1 MQPFAPNTSADLR
14 GALGAIKAQGE
25 SERYWRINHYEGA
38 FDGLNVEGLPGF
50 WDTSVPLRE
59 RSPAIRAQL
68 PKIAAR
74 RLVAMLF
81 SDRAFPS
88 VTVDASAYGVSLDA
102 AQAEALGE
110 LVSEVVRVAKIPSVM
125 RAVTMAALRS
135 GTTVAVTGIR
145 RGRPVVDLLP
155 AKCCTPTFDADG
167 VLTRVEYM
175 QKVPAGGDKWVM
187 HRRVITAQTDTVFKP
202 VDVAKLTEHTDLDA
216 LPSEPPRPLQFLPV
230 VWIRNA
236 SDSTC
241 AEIDGYPI
249 HHGLLAEINAADMEC
264 SQLQRTALYNGEPVM
279 VKIGTTDGGGS
290 APMGPAGRTA
300 AGAVGP
306 EAEHGPAA
314 WGSAVGGFFRGVFK
328 GGAGGSATKKA
339 PNIVWNL
346 PQGGDVKML
355 ESTGAGAQILTT
367 AFATHSR
374 IVTDAMGVILAQPG
388 DIGGNAMSSK
398 SLALMFAPMLATVD
412 EMRVAYGEVLCEIVA
427 QLLRWC
433 HVTARGVYLSRL
445 DAARPALAAMSA
457 DVDGGIDEKTGKP
470 VALPNQ
476 WMGTALTL
484 QWGEFFEPSWQDIS
498 AAVDAATKITGGARV
513 ASQRAAMRLVSQVIG
528 VDDLDAEAEE
538 IERETGGADAAMR
551 ETLAAM
557 SPVEASP
564 AAPAAPGVPGADAV
578 ADTALNSAQV
588 AALTSLA
595 KDVTARLMAPEAA
608 VQIAVLAFR
617 IDEARARSIIEP
629 AAAFT
634 AAAPPAPPAPPAP
647 VTDGPPSLE

>member
-1 MQPFAPNTSADLR
+1 MQPFAPNTPADLR

-59 RSPAIRAQL
+59 RAPSIRAQL

-88 VTVDASAYGVSLDA
+88 VTVDANAYGVSLDD

-110 LVSEVVRVAKIPSVM
+110 LVSEVVRVAKVPSVM

-167 VLTRVEYM
+167 VLTRVDYM

-187 HRRVITAQTDTVFKP
+187 HRRVITAQTDTVYKP

-216 LPSEPPRPLQFLPV
+216 LPVESVRPLQFLPV

-236 SDSTC
+236 SDATC

-279 VKIGTTDGGGS
+279 VKIGTTDSGS

-306 EAEHGPAA
+306 EAEHGPAS
-314 WGSAVGGFFRGVFK
+314 WGSAIGGFFRGVFK

-367 AFATHSR
+367 AFQTHSR

-388 DIGGNAMSSK
+388 DLGGNAMSSK

-412 EMRVAYGEVLCEIVA
+412 EMRVSYGEVLCEIVA

-445 DAARPALAAMSA
+445 DAARPALAAMNA
-457 DVDGGIDEKTGKP
+457 DVDGG
-470 VALPNQ
+470 ASQ
-476 WMGTALTL
+476 WMGSALTL

-513 ASQRAAMRLVSQVIG
+513 ASQRAALRLVSQVIG
-528 VDDLDAEAEE
+528 VDDVDAEVAE
-538 IERETGGADAAMR
+538 IEREAGGADAALR
-551 ETLAAM
+551 ETLTAM
-557 SPVEASP
+557 QPVEVSP
-564 AAPAAPGVPGADAV
+564 AAPAVPGADAV
-578 ADTALNSAQV
+578 ADTALNGAQV

-617 IDEARARSIIEP
+617 IDEDHARSIIEP

-634 AAAPPAPPAPPAP
+634 PAAPPAPAQPAP
-647 VTDGPPSLE
+647 VTNGPRPIE

>member
-1 MQPFAPNTSADLR
+1 MQPFAPNTPADLR
-14 GALGAIKAQGE
+14 SALGAIKAQGE

-59 RSPAIRAQL
+59 RAPSIRAQL

-88 VTVDASAYGVSLDA
+88 VTVDANAYGVRLDD
-102 AQAEALGE
+102 AQAEALSA

-135 GTTVAVTGIR
+135 GTAVAVTGIR

-167 VLTRVEYM
+167 TLTRVEYL
-175 QKVPAGGDKWVM
+175 QKVPAGGDRWVM

-216 LPSEPPRPLQFLPV
+216 LPVESVRPLQFLPV

-236 SDSTC
+236 SDATC

-279 VKIGTTDGGGS
+279 VKIGTGGDSGS
-290 APMGPAGRTA
+290 APMGPAGRMA

-314 WGSAVGGFFRGVFK
+314 WGAAVGGFFRGVFK

-367 AFATHSR
+367 AFQTHSR

-388 DIGGNAMSSK
+388 DLGGNAMSSK

-412 EMRVAYGEVLCEIVA
+412 EMRVSYGEVLCEIVA

-445 DAARPALAAMSA
+445 DAARPALASMNA
-457 DVDGGIDEKTGKP
+457 DVDGG
-470 VALPNQ
+470 ASQ
-476 WMGTALTL
+476 WMGSALTL

-513 ASQRAAMRLVSQVIG
+513 ASQRAALRLVSQVIG
-528 VDDLDAEAEE
+528 VDDVDAEVAE
-538 IERETGGADAAMR
+538 IERETGGAEASMR

-557 SPVEASP
+557 SPKDDGPAPLAPEAK
-564 AAPAAPGVPGADAV
+564 VQDTVLNGAQAE
-578 ADTALNSAQV
+578 ALSNLS
-588 AALTSLA
+588 
-595 KDVTARLMAPEAA
+595 KDVTARLMAPESA
-608 VQIAVLAFR
+608 VQIAVLAYR
-617 IDEARARSIIEP
+617 IEEARARRIIDP
-629 AAAFT
+629 AAAFV
-634 AAAPPAPPAPPAP
+634 AAPAPAPAPPASSL
-647 VTDGPPSLE
+647 TDGPGARD